1 LSIPILGIDISKLEF
16 HAYLISE
23 SGHAKKSF
31 PNTVTGFKQL
41 DAWLRNRRIAKVN
54 ACMEATGS
62 YWEALALHFHE
73 AEHMVSV
80 VNPAR
85 TKAYAQSELL
95 RTKTDTI
102 DAALIARFCQAHNP
116 PSWHPPAP
124 EIRMLQALA
133 RHLEQLKGTRAEQ
146 LTRVQTPQLPEVVIK
161 SINDVI
167 AALDEEIERIEGA
180 IDEHIERHP
189 DLKSK
194 RDLLTSIPGVGR
206 TTATSILA
214 EMPNISEFRS
224 AKAVAAFAG
233 LSPMTRQSG
242 TSLRGRGALCKT
254 GNARL
259 RKALYFPALSAQR
272 FNPALKVFAE
282 RLVRAGK
289 HPMVII
295 GAVMRKLLVLA
306 WAVVKSGTAFDP
318 TRPAQRRSAIASST
332 A

>member
-1 LSIPILGIDISKLEF
+1 
-16 HAYLISE
+16 
-23 SGHAKKSF
+23 
-31 PNTVTGFKQL
+31 
-41 DAWLRNRRIAKVN
+41 
-54 ACMEATGS
+54 
-62 YWEALALHFHE
+62 
-73 AEHMVSV
+73 MVSV

-318 TRPAQRRSAIASST
+318 TRPTQRRSAIASST